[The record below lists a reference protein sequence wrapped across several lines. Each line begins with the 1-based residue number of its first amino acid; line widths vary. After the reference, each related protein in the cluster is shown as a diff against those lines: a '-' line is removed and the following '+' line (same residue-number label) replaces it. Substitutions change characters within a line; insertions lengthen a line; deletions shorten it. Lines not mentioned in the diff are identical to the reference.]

1 MKKIILSIFFSLA
14 LTTPVYAQEAY
25 TQGGNPI
32 SPTQGVLQQTNLTYT
47 PLEPLPGLAQ
57 YETGNS
63 NFGQLLSMAFKL
75 LIVLAA
81 LIAVGSFVYAGIS
94 YMVSDVPLV
103 KFSASKRLQAAFLGL
118 AILLGSWLILFTI
131 NPQLV
136 MFSSALNPTNGYQPV
151 TTGGTGSTEPIVTTN
166 NGTSIPVI
174 TASGQDVVIQ
184 NAKNNPTDAAAQAAA
199 AAVVQQREASCT
211 SNYGGVIAPANNP
224 CTQDVTEHYLGNK
237 IYNSCATITTPT
249 RIESCYYNR

>member
-151 TTGGTGSTEPIVTTN
+151 PVQTQNTSNTN
-166 NGTSIPVI
+166 CTNGVGLGCL
-174 TASGQDVVIQ
+174 TAEE
-184 NAKNNPTDAAAQAAA
+184 QAAINNVA
-199 AAVVQQREASCT
+199 TNRAGAGSGDLQEAQKKEAEQTKACT
-211 SNYGGVIAPANNP
+211 DQGGEILVPGWLSTHTLRDFGYKSAPPVAGLTGYR
-224 CTQDVTEHYLGNK
+224 CGLK
-237 IYNSCATITTPT
+237 
-249 RIESCYYNR
+249 